1 MPTGNHAIPSM
12 RINLLMRPP
21 KRRSKLRPLFKSWCG
36 RNWIKLALVAASA
49 LSILISIWLFR
60 NHHSPPAAVY
70 IAAMGVVIAVMTLR
84 EKPPGLEKSLWVGLI
99 TILMVVEVRNIY
111 ATDAEQSQT
120 FSKITRDLNSTRQG
134 IDAAAKNIEDTTEAL
149 RTLHSEIT
157 GGDSYVYF
165 DVGPLIGTA
174 EMNFPNYGG
183 KQNVIWSIGIPKLVG
198 TYSLH
203 DISVF
208 VSDLMGNSE
217 TEYKVLNP
225 WVFGRS
231 YEGLTLRFRPEKHR
245 QHVHIWINASNGDYY
260 QGVLFLKIDDKWVW
274 SSRFYKAGGRDRKL
288 MREWS
293 DPSFPKS
300 RDADWGKEDD

>member
-1 MPTGNHAIPSM
+1 V
-12 RINLLMRPP
+12 
-21 KRRSKLRPLFKSWCG
+21 RPLLKSWCG

-49 LSILISIWLFR
+49 ISILVSIWLFR
-60 NHHSPPAAVY
+60 NHDRPPVGIY
-70 IAAMGVVIAVMTLR
+70 IAVMGVVIAVMTLR
-84 EKPPGLEKSLWVGLI
+84 EKPPGWEKFLWIGLI

-111 ATDAEQSQT
+111 VTDAEQGQT
-120 FSKITRDLNSTRQG
+120 FSKISRDLNSTKQG
-134 IDAAAKNIEDTTEAL
+134 IDAAAKRIEDTTEAL
-149 RTLHSEIT
+149 RALHSEIT

-165 DVGPLIGTA
+165 DVGPLIGPA
-174 EMNFPNYGG
+174 EMKLPNYGG
-183 KQNVIWSIGIPKLVG
+183 KQNVMWSIGIPKLVG

-231 YEGLTLRFRPEKHR
+231 YEGLALRFRPEKHR

-260 QGVLFLKIDDKWVW
+260 QGVLFLKIADKWVW
-274 SSRFYKAGGRDRKL
+274 SSRFYRGGGRDRKL